1 MFDADQI
8 ETRYARSGELNIA
21 YQVFG
26 KGDVHVV
33 LVPGWASN
41 VEHIWTFPEFADF
54 CERLARFASVV
65 LLDRRGTGLSD
76 PVLAPPTLEERM
88 DDVRAVMDGAGW
100 SSAAIW
106 GISEGGPMAI
116 LFAAT
121 YPERTNA
128 LMLYGTFARLTRAH
142 DYPFGVPPTVLS
154 GWLGAV
160 EAVWGKG
167 EMSKTLAPNRAD
179 DARFIRLMA
188 KLERMA
194 MSPGTAKKLFRML
207 FETDVRDVLP
217 TVRVPTLVL
226 HRTDDQAILVG
237 HARYLAER
245 IPAARLVELPGVDHL
260 PFMGDP
266 DALLAEVRV
275 FLTGDRA
282 APEADRVLT
291 TILFCDIV
299 DSTQHAARLGD
310 QAWSALLTRFYALAD
325 ARLRSLRGRRLDT
338 AGDGLFAAFDGPA
351 RAVRCGLALCAAVS
365 ALGVQ
370 LRVGVHTGECEVL
383 GEKYSGIAVHLGARV
398 ASAAE
403 PGQVLVSST
412 VKDLVAGSGIV
423 FADLGRRALK
433 GMPEA
438 WQLYRAAERAE
449 GVPA

>member
-8 ETRYARSGELNIA
+8 ETRYAKSGDLNIA
-21 YQVFG
+21 YQLFG
-26 KGDVHVV
+26 KGDVNVV

-41 VEHIWTFPEFADF
+41 VEHIWTFPEFAEF
-54 CERLARFASVV
+54 CEKLGRFACVV

-121 YPERTNA
+121 YPERTTA
-128 LMLYGTFARLTRAH
+128 LLLYGTFARVTRAD
-142 DYPFGVPPTVLS
+142 DYPFGVPAAMLA
-154 GWLGAV
+154 GWVGAV
-160 EAVWGKG
+160 ESVWGKG

-179 DARFIRLMA
+179 DARFVRLMA

-194 MSPGTAKKLFRML
+194 MSPGTAKKLFQML
-207 FETDVRDVLP
+207 FETDVRHVLSS
-217 TVRVPTLVL
+217 VRVPTLVL
-226 HRTDDQAILVG
+226 HRLEDQALRVG
-237 HARYLAER
+237 HSRHLAEH
-245 IPAARLVELPGVDHL
+245 IPGARLVELPGIDHL
-260 PFMGDP
+260 PFMGDQ
-266 DALLAEVRV
+266 DALLGEVRA
-275 FLTGDRA
+275 FLTGDRPP
-282 APEADRVLT
+282 PEADRVLT

-310 QAWSALLTRFYALAD
+310 QAWSALLMRFYAIAD
-325 ARLRSLRGRRLDT
+325 ARLRSFRGRQLDT

-351 RAVRCGLALCAAVS
+351 RAVRCGLALCAAVEG
-365 ALGVQ
+365 LGVR

-383 GEKYSGIAVHLGARV
+383 GDKYSGIAVHLGARV

-412 VKDLVAGSGIV
+412 VKDLVAGAGIV

-438 WQLYRAAERAE
+438 WQLYRATERAE
-449 GVPA
+449 AA